1 MKQLW
6 SGEVEDEEVKTTY
19 EYVVVLRQRLKETCK
34 VAQEQLSR
42 SAKRYNKYYDTKSRD
57 RKFKEG
63 DRVLVLRPTSNSK
76 LLLQWQGPYVVTK
89 IVRKYDYLVKIKGK
103 EKIYHANLLKRYLDR
118 QGSDDVTTDDKQGD
132 IDELTLSWTMTIKKI
147 VLR

>member
-1 MKQLW
+1 M
-6 SGEVEDEEVKTTY
+6 
-19 EYVVVLRQRLKETCK
+19 
-34 VAQEQLSR
+34 
-42 SAKRYNKYYDTKSRD
+42 
-57 RKFKEG
+57 
-63 DRVLVLRPTSNSK
+63 RPTSNSK
-76 LLLQWQGPYVVTK
+76 LLLLWQGPYVVTK